1 MLNGRNIEQKKL
13 RRFYVR
19 HAGFFHCIDQPYKF
33 LCSVGD
39 GNVVVL
45 SFGNLLLKIC
55 TECFIPVADLLG
67 SIDESKTQ
75 IAGTPLFHMGIRGFQ
90 LPGLIGGGRGASVC
104 KDLIRRIKAGES
116 PISARIIAPMR

>member
-1 MLNGRNIEQKKL
+1 MNKLISLEVKRNRL
-13 RRFYVR
+13 RPY
-19 HAGFFHCIDQPYKF
+19 HTGFFHCIDQPYKF

-55 TECFIPVADLLG
+55 TECFIPVTDILG

-75 IAGTPLFHMGIRGFQ
+75 IAGTPLFHMGIRGF
-90 LPGLIGGGRGASVC
+90 
-104 KDLIRRIKAGES
+104 
-116 PISARIIAPMR
+116 